1 MRVRWSPEAADDL
14 ARIGCHIQRDNLRAA
29 RETVVAIFDAVN
41 GLSNFPNRGRAGRLE
56 GTPGIA
62 GYVASIRCGVSDQG
76 RVGRSRADL
85 SRRTK
90 LAVNG
95 ALHNF

>member
-1 MRVRWSPEAADDL
+1 MMRVRWSPEAADDL

-56 GTPGIA
+56 GTRELLVTSLP
-62 GYVASIRCGVSDQG
+62 YVVVYRIKDEW
-76 RVGRSRADL
+76 
-85 SRRTK
+85 
-90 LAVNG
+90 
-95 ALHNF
+95 